1 MGLSEAPP
9 GEKSRAE
16 GFFAYSGVST
26 TKQTTSR
33 ARRDFGE
40 DEGMDRR
47 TKIRYNQLRGALIE
61 NLEARGLVEDVYR
74 DKVEE
79 YMDLWVRRQELEK
92 DLTERGTQVMDEK
105 RGMMVENRS
114 MSLEVQVS
122 KQMLAI
128 FAALGFKDISA
139 NAIPREGEDEL

>member
-1 MGLSEAPP
+1 M
-9 GEKSRAE
+9 
-16 GFFAYSGVST
+16 
-26 TKQTTSR
+26 
-33 ARRDFGE
+33 
-40 DEGMDRR
+40 
-47 TKIRYNQLRGALIE
+47 RYNQLRGALIG

-79 YMDLWVRRQELEK
+79 YMDLWVRRQELER

-105 RGMMVENRS
+105 RGMVVENRS

-139 NAIPREGEDEL
+139 NAVPMDGGDEL